1 MPIRSSL
8 AGRLTAA
15 FLALFA
21 GLLLFAPQA
30 RAQSCTTLEDCP
42 QEGQPPTIH
51 FQPDSGTF
59 SQPTV
64 PVSITVTPTPGDSV
78 TTWMVRWKGDTIT
91 SAFQTRRSGIGL
103 KRVYLTGQVS
113 ITAAPGMISVTAC
126 GRFNCSSDSA
136 QYKLGSPGVRV
147 TPNGA
152 WAQVASGAAGS
163 YTMWVRNTGALP
175 ATFSLLGS
183 CRDAQGTFLSG
194 CGAPS
199 VSTLTL
205 AAGDSAPVGLSFPAP
220 SAGQEITLRLSA
232 RSTAN
237 AAIED
242 AGWAELE
249 GVGTGTAPAA
259 MTVALVDLN
268 SSATIA
274 RDQCVTVAIAPGAAM
289 ECGDLRLAH
298 GLPAVQVLGRT
309 HAPALLYSSAHVSGT
324 ARVYA
329 DVRLPVGSTVPATV
343 EVKVFKPDGSF
354 FRTVYPGS
362 QWGSGTARRISI
374 VMDALAPQTGVYPYT
389 MQVTAHYTGVSYP
402 VAVAGEVAVV
412 NRALSQ
418 FGPGWWLAGLEQVVT
433 VSGNRRLRVGG
444 DGSTR
449 IYSPVATGLWVAARV
464 DRADTLWARPGGGY
478 QRRTPQGAVVSF
490 GLQGEHLSTV
500 NRLKQHTRFTYESGK
515 LAWLEVP
522 RAPDSAGASLHFRF
536 VVNAAGM
543 VTSVEAPDLNDVR
556 GRVVTLGRDALNR
569 ITSIT
574 DPDSVAVSFG
584 YDGLYAA
591 SRTDRRGVQSVFTYG
606 PGRTVSSSR
615 VWLGPLAGDS
625 IIHRFEPVEG
635 RGIAAALPLSR
646 THTLLDGPRTDVGDT
661 TLIWVGRF
669 AAPRRIRDALGSE
682 TLLLR
687 ADANFPA
694 LVTEV
699 RRPNAN
705 GAPVARQSATYDTHG
720 RLQSSTALNPLGDGQ
735 NPVTTYTYDDR
746 WNGVTSITAPG
757 QGVVTMGYDTIN
769 GNRLWEQVGDA
780 TRRVNYRYCSDPAA
794 VTRGMLCA
802 VVSPTVTTPSGVQ
815 QAVDSVAYDA
825 WGNVRA
831 SIDPLRFHTVYRK
844 DQFGR
849 DTLVATPID
858 SLKALNEDDVLAYG
872 ARSRTGYDIMGRVR
886 WTISTGPAREQEVH
900 DGVDPADTPQETVT
914 VLNYYDAKGDLR
926 RVERQSSPDTAHVG
940 ILSTYFDYNVA
951 GRKVEERSSQGDSTT
966 TRYDLAGNVLGVKQ
980 RGYPEIVSEYDAL
993 GRMVRRTV
1001 PGIRTDRTCAPGV
1014 YPCPDT
1020 PYPLHSTGSNG
1031 AMEIPSEVF
1040 TFAYDAAGNQVYAEN
1055 LDSRVS
1061 RTYYNNGALSTDT
1074 IRMRTYEGLDYSK
1087 HVYGLEYRYDQAGR
1101 VSALLH
1107 PSNLS
1112 GMAQADSFAY
1122 DAVTG
1127 EMTSARSRQ
1136 GYTYGF
1142 AYDILGRQTNLSYPG
1157 GGGERTTYDVAG
1169 RRLTR
1174 TDSLS
1179 SGAHLEYDQ
1188 FQYDARG
1195 KAIYIDGAVAGGA
1208 STFRNWYSGLGNLVA
1223 TDWRNA
1229 GANGSNAELMAVDA
1243 MGSQVHRRTT
1253 GDQSADEP
1261 EFVTRYAAG
1270 TGRVAMIRRLPST
1283 NPSAPLRSDSTYRT
1297 YDGAGNVV
1305 WAHHKTAETD
1315 WHSYGNSSAT
1325 NTRNWYDA
1333 AGQLLALQTLDDAV
1347 KQPSA
1352 GTPNYTFSGLY
1363 SEYRYDAL
1371 GRRIMERTR
1380 RETAICVATPS
1391 EPCVST
1397 ITRFIWSGDQLLW
1410 ELRAPGQSSADPE
1423 KVTGSGDHYGQVS
1436 YFHAGGIDK
1445 PLLITKENVG
1455 SLVPRDTWRGL
1466 FHAGTSPTTGMR
1478 GDCTGATPTGCIWA
1492 PWPGWQTRASHAQ
1505 TGTAPVVQAWFGGLV
1520 DGMRDA
1526 SGQMYMRNRYYDPAT
1541 GQFTQ
1546 TDPIGLAGGL
1556 NSYGF
1561 AAGDPVS
1568 YSDPYGLDPC
1578 KKGDRVCESVGYKVL
1593 TYFGVSDETA
1603 RTFMEPAV
1611 RAAPAVA
1618 LAVSVGRGAGLRS
1631 GAAAARSSVHVNI
1644 PGPVNSRYG
1653 KVDYLLGNVPG
1664 NQDSLGKGGFFR
1676 GEMGFDETTMGPALE
1691 QHLMSN
1697 LGSITRDGARINVT
1711 GPMIGA
1717 NGRTANVTTGW
1728 RLSDDGRTLN
1738 LVTALP
1744 AKRIR

>member
-42 QEGQPPTIH
+42 QEGQAPSIN

-64 PVSITVTPTPGDSV
+64 PVSITLTASPGDSV
-78 TTWMVRWKGDTIT
+78 TTVIVRWKGDTIT

-103 KRVYLTGQVS
+103 KRLYLTGQVS
-113 ITAAPGMISVTAC
+113 ITSDPKMISVTAC
-126 GRFNCSSDSA
+126 GRFNCNADSA
-136 QYKLGSPGVRV
+136 QYKLGAPGARV
-147 TPNGA
+147 TPNGS
-152 WAQVASGAAGS
+152 WAQVASGAAGA
-163 YTMWVRNTGALP
+163 YAMWVRNTGALP

-205 AAGDSAPVGLSFPAP
+205 GAGDSASVGLSFPAL

-274 RDQCVTVAIAPGAAM
+274 RDQCVTVAIAPGAAL

-329 DVRLPVGSTVPATV
+329 DVRLPVGSMVPTTV
-343 EVKVFKPDGSF
+343 EVKVFKPNGSF
-354 FRTVYPGS
+354 YRTVYPGS

-374 VMDALAPQTGVYPYT
+374 VMDTLASLTGVYPYT

-412 NRALSQ
+412 NRATSQ
-418 FGPGWWLAGLEQVVT
+418 FGPGWWLAGMEQVVT
-433 VSGNRRLRVGG
+433 VSGNRLLRVGG

-449 IYSPVATGLWVAARV
+449 IYSPASTGMWVAARV
-464 DRADTLWARPGGGY
+464 DRADTMWARAGGGY

-490 GLQGEHLSTV
+490 GPQGEHLSTA
-500 NRLKQHTRFTYESGK
+500 NRLNQHTRFVRDISNGPLT
-515 LAWLEVP
+515 WLEVP
-522 RAPDSAGASLHFRF
+522 REPGSTGASLHYRF
-536 VVNAAGM
+536 VTNAAGK

-556 GRVVTLGRDALNR
+556 GRVVVLGRDGLNR
-569 ITSIT
+569 VTSIT

-584 YDGLYAA
+584 YDGLYAT

-606 PGRTVSSSR
+606 AGRTVTSSR
-615 VWLGPLAGDS
+615 VWLGPLASDS

-635 RGIAAALPLSR
+635 RGIVAALPLSR

-669 AAPRRIRDALGSE
+669 GAPRRIRDALGSE

-687 ADANFPA
+687 GDASFPA

-735 NPVTTYTYDDR
+735 NPITTYTYDDK
-746 WNGVTSITAPG
+746 WNGVTSITTPG

-780 TRRVNYRYCSDPAA
+780 TRRVSYRYTANGQLRA
-794 VTRGMLCA
+794 VE
-802 VVSPTVTTPSGVQ
+802 SPMVNGV
-815 QAVDSVAYDA
+815 ARVDSVMYDE
-825 WGNVRA
+825 WGLLRA
-831 SIDPLRFHTVYRK
+831 SISPLGFHTMHYADGV
-844 DQFGR
+844 GR
-849 DTLVATPID
+849 DTLVITPVTPGD
-858 SLKALNEDDVLAYG
+858 TTEAAVRANG
-872 ARSRTGYDIMGRVR
+872 ARSRTAYDVVNRVR
-886 WTISTGPAREQEVH
+886 WTQSIGPAMVQASQN
-900 DGVDPADTPQETVT
+900 GSVDPADTPQEIVS
-914 VLNYYDAKGDLR
+914 VVNGYDGHGDLVS
-926 RVERQSSPDTAHVG
+926 VERQSLPD
-940 ILSTYFDYNVA
+940 VA
-951 GRKVEERSSQGDSTT
+951 GIGTLTTSYGYDVVGRKTLETSTQGDYRT
-966 TRYDLAGNVLGVKQ
+966 TRYDPAGNVLGTTM
-980 RGYPEIVSEYDAL
+980 RNFPEVTMQYDAL
-993 GRMVRRTV
+993 NRLVRRTV
-1001 PGIRTDRTCAPGV
+1001 PGV
-1014 YPCPDT
+1014 
-1020 PYPLHSTGSNG
+1020 STGSACPPLDSVCGEAKFPYYPTGPNG
-1031 AMEIPSEVF
+1031 ALDIPGEVF
-1040 TFAYDAAGNQVYAEN
+1040 TFGYDAAGNQVWAEN
-1055 LDSRVS
+1055 LDSRVQRS
-1061 RTYYNNGALSTDT
+1061 YYNNGALRTDT
-1074 IRMRTYEGLDYSK
+1074 TRMRTYAGLDYGE
-1087 HVYGLEYRYDQAGR
+1087 HVYGLEYTYDMAGR
-1101 VSALLH
+1101 MTRLSH
-1107 PSNLS
+1107 PYNLS
-1112 GMAQADSFAY
+1112 GAAQADSFAY
-1122 DAVTG
+1122 DPVTS
-1127 EMTSARSRQ
+1127 ELTYARSRQ
-1136 GYTYGF
+1136 GHVYGF
-1142 AYDILGRQTNLSYPG
+1142 AYDKQGRQTGMAYPG
-1157 GGGERTTYDVAG
+1157 GGGERTTYDVEG

-1179 SGAHLEYDQ
+1179 SGAVLEYDT

-1195 KAIYIDGAVAGGA
+1195 KQTYIYGGVAGGT
-1208 STFRNWYSGLGNLVA
+1208 SEFRNWYSGLGNLVA
-1223 TDWRNA
+1223 TDWGNVLDNGRN
-1229 GANGSNAELMAVDA
+1229 SQVFTVDA
-1243 MGSQVHRRTT
+1243 MGNQQQNTT
-1253 GDQSADEP
+1253 INGGVINPTFWNTYTAS
-1261 EFVTRYAAG
+1261 G
-1270 TGRVAMIRRLPST
+1270 GRIAVIARVIPSP
-1283 NPSAPLRSDSTYRT
+1283 NPHLEQRDSTFRY
-1297 YDGAGNVV
+1297 YDGSGNVT
-1305 WAHHKTAETD
+1305 WAI
-1315 WHSYGNSSAT
+1315 HSWRTLSGSSYTTYLT
-1325 NTRNWYDA
+1325 NTRNWYGAD
-1333 AGQLLALQTLDDAV
+1333 GKLRVLQTWDESSTAT
-1347 KQPSA
+1347 
-1352 GTPNYTFSGLY
+1352 GWTREGLV

-1380 RETAICVATPS
+1380 REWPVCYVTAS

-1397 ITRFIWSGDQLLW
+1397 ITRFVWAGDQLLW
-1410 ELRAPGQSSADPE
+1410 ELRAPGQSA
-1423 KVTGSGDHYGQVS
+1423 TGINLEATTGTGDWYGRVS

-1455 SLVPRDTWRGL
+1455 SLVPRDTWRGQ
-1466 FHAGTSPTTGMR
+1466 FHAGTSPTTGLR
-1478 GDCTGATPTGCIWA
+1478 GDCTGASPTGCIWA
-1492 PWPGWQTRASHAQ
+1492 PWPGWQTTAGHAQ
-1505 TGTAPVVQAWFGGLV
+1505 TGTAPEVQAWFGGLV

-1568 YSDPYGLDPC
+1568 YSDPYGLTPC
-1578 KKGDRVCESVGYKVL
+1578 PLVFRQCRERMVRGVMRLAGRPLTETEVRYYADHPVTLLAAAQAATAADIFAQQMGKTYAGLPGDVVNASRHQMGQCIMTQRTDERTAK
-1593 TYFGVSDETA
+1593 ETA
-1603 RTFMEPAV
+1603 DVHEAEEPADSQDSKDDQANNNV
-1611 RAAPAVA
+1611 GRAAGRHPSTNCQAAVERNIQT
-1618 LAVSVGRGAGLRS
+1618 GYYNE
-1631 GAAAARSSVHVNI
+1631 AAITAA
-1644 PGPVNSRYG
+1644 
-1653 KVDYLLGNVPG
+1653 
-1664 NQDSLGKGGFFR
+1664 
-1676 GEMGFDETTMGPALE
+1676 
-1691 QHLMSN
+1691 SN
-1697 LGSITRDGARINVT
+1697 
-1711 GPMIGA
+1711 P
-1717 NGRTANVTTGW
+1717 
-1728 RLSDDGRTLN
+1728 
-1738 LVTALP
+1738 
-1744 AKRIR
+1744 